1 MKNELTSKRI
11 QIALSNANMKPQ
23 ELADKSGVGKAS
35 ISQYVNGSHVPGNI
49 SAKKLGKV
57 LRVSPLWLMGFDVD
71 MTETPTEK
79 KQTVEYNHII
89 EKYRF
94 IAEHSPEGSQVVD
107 TVLDREYAI
116 ADKLRKQAEHITK
129 LEETDNCINYEDC
142 EDATLSNIIEFQPS
156 TSSAGRLI
164 KYFHSASAGT
174 GVFILG
180 NEVTDQIAVPDR
192 PGLPDADYAIKV
204 SGRSMEPD
212 YSDGDIVLVSQRAEL
227 RHGDVGI
234 FIVNNNAY
242 IKEYG
247 EHELIS
253 RNPDSD
259 NIMIREYDNI
269 VCMGKVIGKLEEPY
283 EIIEN

>member
-1 MKNELTSKRI
+1 MSIGSRIRELRENKHLSRNEFAEMIGVTLG
-11 QIALSNANMKPQ
+11 AVSNYENDVSSPKEPILFKIIEVLECEPNYIFQDMVKIKTQ
-23 ELADKSGVGKAS
+23 NNDVSLA
-35 ISQYVNGSHVPGNI
+35 
-49 SAKKLGKV
+49 
-57 LRVSPLWLMGFDVD
+57 
-71 MTETPTEK
+71 
-79 KQTVEYNHII
+79 EYNHVK
-89 EKYRF
+89 KYRF
-94 IAEHSPEGSQVVD
+94 ITEHSPEGSQVVD

-129 LEETDNCINYEDC
+129 LEETDNCSSYEDC
-142 EDATLSNIIEFQPS
+142 EEAPLSNIIEFQPS
-156 TSSAGRLI
+156 TSSSGRLI

-192 PGLPDADYAIKV
+192 PEHPDADYAIKV
-204 SGRSMEPD
+204 NGRSMEPD
-212 YSDGDIVLVSQRAEL
+212 YNDGDIVLVSQRAEL

-253 RNPDSD
+253 RNPDFD
-259 NIMIREYDNI
+259 NIMIHEYDNI
-269 VCMGKVIGKLEEPY
+269 VCMGKVVGKLEEPY
-283 EIIEN
+283 EIISL

>member
-1 MKNELTSKRI
+1 MGLGNRLIQLRKEKKYTREQLAEILGISKYTLRNYELEVTDPGHPFLITVAR
-11 QIALSNANMKPQ
+11 LF
-23 ELADKSGVGKAS
+23 DVS
-35 ISQYVNGSHVPGNI
+35 IDY
-49 SAKKLGKV
+49 
-57 LRVSPLWLMGFDVD
+57 LMGVTDERER
-71 MTETPTEK
+71 METYSLKTS
-79 KQTVEYNHII
+79 EYTHI

-142 EDATLSNIIEFQPS
+142 EDAPLSNIIEFQPS